1 MTRVVFLQ
9 ATLPAGP
16 AATSELTEVEMEA
29 KVQPGVSDA
38 TATQKLRTQSET
50 VREDL
55 RELGRI
61 TKDVAQEKLG
71 VAREGAREYE
81 DQLLNYVREKPVKS
95 ILIAGGVGLALG
107 ILLSR
112 R

>member
-1 MTRVVFLQ
+1 M
-9 ATLPAGP
+9 P
-16 AATSELTEVEMEA
+16 ELTEVEMEA
-29 KVQPGVSDA
+29 KAQTDGPDA
-38 TATQKLRTQSET
+38 TAGQKLRNQTDT

-71 VAREGAREYE
+71 VARKEAREYE

>member
-1 MTRVVFLQ
+1 
-9 ATLPAGP
+9 
-16 AATSELTEVEMEA
+16 MEA
-29 KVQPGVSDA
+29 KTQPDGSDV
-38 TATQKLRTQSET
+38 TATQKLRSQTET

-71 VAREGAREYE
+71 VAR
-81 DQLLNYVREKPVKS
+81 YVREKPVKS

>member
-1 MTRVVFLQ
+1 
-9 ATLPAGP
+9 
-16 AATSELTEVEMEA
+16 MEA
-29 KVQPGVSDA
+29 KAQPDGSDL
-38 TATQKLRTQSET
+38 TASQKLRSQTET

-55 RELGRI
+55 RELGRV

-71 VAREGAREYE
+71 VARKEVREYE
-81 DQLLNYVREKPVKS
+81 DQLLNYVRERPVKS
-95 ILIAGGVGLALG
+95 LLIAGGVGLALG